1 MSLQKR
7 FKSRYPKA
15 NFADFKTE
23 DFFGKPNI
31 FFHNKAGDEET
42 AVFDDDGKDFRSSI
56 YFSKEMKR
64 QLGLA
69 PGFPLELTHNPN
81 PKLEIPAVPFN
92 SETRESGA
100 LKDAL
105 VQQEIYVTPSD
116 KFKIKFRDI
125 FTDTVITHRS
135 SHESRRWLAGPNFEY
150 FPQQLNFA
158 FFCATTGCGLS
169 RRILFEDKMRDGKN
183 DLTDSELIL
192 PPQVRSFFWFHVYFT
207 VRRILFE
214 LGGVQN
220 SLPLPGDSAFSQTEN
235 KYDIPSF
242 ERICAEFGISPNA
255 DFRFTR
261 GSNHDLGS
269 VFEYFTNSGY
279 IKTPFKYPSKETKFE
294 DEGGRASDGNLVPYI
309 ENTEARNQ
317 YEYFLCPVSHGLTSA
332 GLSRINQ
339 SIESFCYA
347 ILGSQVDARSSIS
360 GSQGS
365 AIETQRQ
372 FLSMV
377 EDAIR
382 NPDISKSVQRFQLAI
397 ESAKVRLD
405 LAISPGLWLLPSK
418 MVVNTES
425 VVGYNNKLKKA
436 TSFMRIGVNSDLNI
450 PVRRSAPKHN
460 FGSGA
465 VKLPHSG
472 VETQETKETRVPKSD
487 SEAGVKLRTK
497 EKQVPKSDSD
507 NKREASE
514 AAGEASDSKAGAKLR
529 THCFNFARDQFEC
542 FDYCRRW
549 VSLVSFQMNLSLLFG
564 AFDLLLSRS
573 DYART
578 NTGWLNFQK
587 IIHPVFIFNESTI
600 PSEGLWPEPSSEL
613 YEFATLRLFAS
624 FVYDFVA
631 IKSPL
636 NLTSLNKFEIPRGR
650 HANR

>member
-7 FKSRYPKA
+7 FKARYPKA

-31 FFHNKAGDEET
+31 FFQEGDEGT
-42 AVFDDDGKDFRSSI
+42 TVFDDGGKDFRSSI

-92 SETRESGA
+92 SET
-100 LKDAL
+100 LNTIKDNL
-105 VQQEIYVTPSD
+105 VQQEIYVTPSE

-150 FPQQLNFA
+150 WPQTLNFA
-158 FFCATTGCGLS
+158 FFCATTGCGVS

-183 DLTDSELIL
+183 DLTDSELKI

-220 SLPLPGDSAFSQTEN
+220 SLALPGDSAFSQTEN

-242 ERICAEFGISPNA
+242 KRICAEFGISPNA

-261 GSNHDLGS
+261 GDNHGLGS
-269 VFEYFTNSGY
+269 VFEYFSYSGY
-279 IKTPFKYPSKETKFE
+279 TKTPFKYPSKETKFE

-347 ILGSQVDARSSIS
+347 ILGSQVDVRSSIS

-382 NPDISKSVQRFQLAI
+382 NPEISKSVQRFQLAI
-397 ESAKVRLD
+397 QSAKVRLD

-436 TSFMRIGVNSDLNI
+436 TKRMRIGVNSDLNI
-450 PVRRSAPKHN
+450 PVRRSTQKHN
-460 FGSGA
+460 LGSRA

-472 VETQETKETRVPKSD
+472 VETRVVKS
-487 SEAGVKLRTK
+487 KTK
-497 EKQVPKSDSD
+497 EKQVPKSNS
-507 NKREASE
+507 
-514 AAGEASDSKAGAKLR
+514 GAGAKHR
-529 THCFNFARDQFEC
+529 TSEKSKTTETRDSETG
-542 FDYCRRW
+542 DSGAGVTKETSETKT
-549 VSLVSFQMNLSLLFG
+549 VSTSHETNLNVLIIVAGGLAWFLF
-564 AFDLLLSRS
+564 R
-573 DYART
+573 
-578 NTGWLNFQK
+578 
-587 IIHPVFIFNESTI
+587 
-600 PSEGLWPEPSSEL
+600 
-613 YEFATLRLFAS
+613 
-624 FVYDFVA
+624 
-631 IKSPL
+631 
-636 NLTSLNKFEIPRGR
+636 
-650 HANR
+650 

>member
-7 FKSRYPKA
+7 FKARYPKA
-15 NFADFKTE
+15 NFADFKTG

-31 FFHNKAGDEET
+31 FFQEGDEGT
-42 AVFDDDGKDFRSSI
+42 TVFDDDGKDFRSSI

-92 SETRESGA
+92 SEADNSET
-100 LKDAL
+100 LNTIKDNL
-105 VQQEIYVTPSD
+105 VQQEIYVTPSE

-150 FPQQLNFA
+150 WPQTLNFA
-158 FFCATTGCGLS
+158 FYCATTGCGVS
-169 RRILFEDKMRDGKN
+169 RRILIEDKMRDGKN
-183 DLTDSELIL
+183 DLTDSELKI

-214 LGGVQN
+214 LGGPQN
-220 SLPLPGDSAFSQTEN
+220 SLPLPGDTAFSQTEN

-261 GSNHDLGS
+261 GDNHGLGS
-269 VFEYFTNSGY
+269 VFEYFSYSGY
-279 IKTPFKYPSKETKFE
+279 TKTPFKYPSKETKFE

-347 ILGSQVDARSSIS
+347 ILGSQVDVRSSIS

-382 NPDISKSVQRFQLAI
+382 NPEISKSVQRFQLAI

-436 TSFMRIGVNSDLNI
+436 TTFMRIGVNSDLNI

-460 FGSGA
+460 LGSRA

-472 VETQETKETRVPKSD
+472 VETQDSD
-487 SEAGVKLRTK
+487 RESGEAAGATAELEKAKLRTK
-497 EKQVPKSDSD
+497 ETQVVKSEKSE
-507 NKREASE
+507 KIEKSE
-514 AAGEASDSKAGAKLR
+514 AKSVSTSHENNLNVLIIVAGALAW
-529 THCFNFARDQFEC
+529 F
-542 FDYCRRW
+542 
-549 VSLVSFQMNLSLLFG
+549 LF
-564 AFDLLLSRS
+564 R
-573 DYART
+573 
-578 NTGWLNFQK
+578 
-587 IIHPVFIFNESTI
+587 
-600 PSEGLWPEPSSEL
+600 
-613 YEFATLRLFAS
+613 
-624 FVYDFVA
+624 
-631 IKSPL
+631 
-636 NLTSLNKFEIPRGR
+636 
-650 HANR
+650 

>member
-7 FKSRYPKA
+7 FKARYPKA

-31 FFHNKAGDEET
+31 FFHNKAGDSKAGYEET

-69 PGFPLELTHNPN
+69 QGFPLELTHNPN

-92 SETRESGA
+92 SET
-100 LKDAL
+100 LNTIKDAL
-105 VQQEIYVTPSD
+105 VQQEIYVTPGE

-150 FPQQLNFA
+150 WPQTLNFA
-158 FFCATTGCGLS
+158 FFAATTGCGVS

-183 DLTDSELIL
+183 DLTDSELKL

-207 VRRILFE
+207 VRQILFE
-214 LGGVQN
+214 LGGPQN
-220 SLPLPGDSAFSQTEN
+220 SLPLPGDIAFSQTEN

-255 DFRFTR
+255 DFRFTK
-261 GSNHDLGS
+261 GDNHGLGS

-279 IKTPFKYPSKETKFE
+279 TKTPFKYPSKETKFE

-347 ILGSQVDARSSIS
+347 ILGSQVDVRSSIA

-365 AIETQRQ
+365 AIEAQRQ

-397 ESAKVRLD
+397 ESAKIRLD

-450 PVRRSAPKHN
+450 PVRRSALKHN
-460 FGSGA
+460 LGSRA

-472 VETQETKETRVPKSD
+472 VERKHIEVGTSENKAKQQAETKETQVVKSEKSETSD
-487 SEAGVKLRTK
+487 SE
-497 EKQVPKSDSD
+497 
-507 NKREASE
+507 
-514 AAGEASDSKAGAKLR
+514 AGAKLR
-529 THCFNFARDQFEC
+529 TKT
-542 FDYCRRW
+542 
-549 VSLVSFQMNLSLLFG
+549 VSTSHENNLNVLIIIAGGLAWFLF
-564 AFDLLLSRS
+564 R
-573 DYART
+573 
-578 NTGWLNFQK
+578 
-587 IIHPVFIFNESTI
+587 
-600 PSEGLWPEPSSEL
+600 
-613 YEFATLRLFAS
+613 
-624 FVYDFVA
+624 
-631 IKSPL
+631 
-636 NLTSLNKFEIPRGR
+636 
-650 HANR
+650 

>member
-7 FKSRYPKA
+7 FKARYPKA
-15 NFADFKTE
+15 NFADFKTG

-31 FFHNKAGDEET
+31 FFQEGDEGT
-42 AVFDDDGKDFRSSI
+42 TVFDDDGKDFRSSI
-56 YFSKEMKR
+56 RFSKEMKR

-69 PGFPLELTHNPN
+69 PGFPLELTYNPN

-100 LKDAL
+100 LKDNL
-105 VQQEIYVTPSD
+105 VQQEIYVTPSE
-116 KFKIKFRDI
+116 KFKINFRDI

-150 FPQQLNFA
+150 WPQTLNFA
-158 FFCATTGCGLS
+158 FFIATTGCGVS

-183 DLTDSELIL
+183 DLTDSELKI

-214 LGGVQN
+214 LGGPQN
-220 SLPLPGDSAFSQTEN
+220 SLPLPGDTAFSQTEN

-242 ERICAEFGISPNA
+242 KRICAEFGISPNA

-261 GSNHDLGS
+261 GDNHGLGS
-269 VFEYFTNSGY
+269 VFEYFSYSGY
-279 IKTPFKYPSKETKFE
+279 TKTPFKYPSKETKFA

-347 ILGSQVDARSSIS
+347 ILGSQVDVRSSIS

-382 NPDISKSVQRFQLAI
+382 NPEISKSVQRFQLAI
-397 ESAKVRLD
+397 QSAKVRLD

-436 TSFMRIGVNSDLNI
+436 TTFMRIGVNSDLNI
-450 PVRRSAPKHN
+450 PVRRSNQKHN
-460 FGSGA
+460 LGSRA

-472 VETQETKETRVPKSD
+472 VETQNSG
-487 SEAGVKLRTK
+487 AGAKLRTK
-497 EKQVPKSDSD
+497 EKQVVKSRTKETQVSKSKTRETRDSETRD
-507 NKREASE
+507 SETGEAASE
-514 AAGEASDSKAGAKLR
+514 TKTVSTSHETNLNVLIIVAGGLAW
-529 THCFNFARDQFEC
+529 F
-542 FDYCRRW
+542 
-549 VSLVSFQMNLSLLFG
+549 LF
-564 AFDLLLSRS
+564 R
-573 DYART
+573 
-578 NTGWLNFQK
+578 
-587 IIHPVFIFNESTI
+587 
-600 PSEGLWPEPSSEL
+600 
-613 YEFATLRLFAS
+613 
-624 FVYDFVA
+624 
-631 IKSPL
+631 
-636 NLTSLNKFEIPRGR
+636 
-650 HANR
+650 

>member
-7 FKSRYPKA
+7 FKARYPKA
-15 NFADFKTE
+15 NFADFKTG

-31 FFHNKAGDEET
+31 FFQEGDEGT
-42 AVFDDDGKDFRSSI
+42 TVFDDDGKDFRSSI

-81 PKLEIPAVPFN
+81 PKLEIPAVPFHD
-92 SETRESGA
+92 ETRESGA
-100 LKDAL
+100 LKDNL
-105 VQQEIYVTPSD
+105 VEQEIYVTPSD

-150 FPQQLNFA
+150 WPQTLNFA
-158 FFCATTGCGLS
+158 FFCATTGCGVS
-169 RRILFEDKMRDGKN
+169 RRILIEDKMRDGKN
-183 DLTDSELIL
+183 DLTDSELKI

-220 SLPLPGDSAFSQTEN
+220 SLPLPGDTASSQTEN

-261 GSNHDLGS
+261 GDNHGLGS
-269 VFEYFTNSGY
+269 VFEYFSYSGY
-279 IKTPFKYPSKETKFE
+279 TKTPFKYPSKETKFA

-309 ENTEARNQ
+309 QNTEARNQ

-347 ILGSQVDARSSIS
+347 ILGSQVDVRSSIS

-397 ESAKVRLD
+397 QSAKVRLD

-436 TSFMRIGVNSDLNI
+436 TTFMRIGVNSDLNI

-460 FGSGA
+460 LGSRA
-465 VKLPHSG
+465 VKIPHSG
-472 VETQETKETRVPKSD
+472 VETQNSV
-487 SEAGVKLRTK
+487 AGATADAEPGKLEKAKLRTK
-497 EKQVPKSDSD
+497 ETQVVKSEKSEKSDSD
-507 NKREASE
+507 RES
-514 AAGEASDSKAGAKLR
+514 GEAVGVKTVSTLHENNLNVLIIVAGALAW
-529 THCFNFARDQFEC
+529 F
-542 FDYCRRW
+542 
-549 VSLVSFQMNLSLLFG
+549 LF
-564 AFDLLLSRS
+564 R
-573 DYART
+573 
-578 NTGWLNFQK
+578 
-587 IIHPVFIFNESTI
+587 
-600 PSEGLWPEPSSEL
+600 
-613 YEFATLRLFAS
+613 
-624 FVYDFVA
+624 
-631 IKSPL
+631 
-636 NLTSLNKFEIPRGR
+636 
-650 HANR
+650 

>member
-7 FKSRYPKA
+7 FKARYPKA

-31 FFHNKAGDEET
+31 FFHNKAGDSDSEAGEAAGDEGT
-42 AVFDDDGKDFRSSI
+42 TVFDDDGKDFRSSI

-92 SETRESGA
+92 SEAVGIGT
-100 LKDAL
+100 LKDNL
-105 VQQEIYVTPSD
+105 VQQEIYVAPSE

-150 FPQQLNFA
+150 WPQTLNFA
-158 FFCATTGCGLS
+158 FFCATTGCGVS

-214 LGGVQN
+214 LGGPQN
-220 SLPLPGDSAFSQTEN
+220 SLPLPGDTAFGQTEN

-261 GSNHDLGS
+261 GDNHGLGS

-279 IKTPFKYPSKETKFE
+279 TKTPFEYPSKETKFE

-309 ENTEARNQ
+309 QNTEARNQ

-347 ILGSQVDARSSIS
+347 ILGSQVDVRSSIS

-436 TSFMRIGVNSDLNI
+436 TTFMRIGINSDLNI

-460 FGSGA
+460 LGSRA

-472 VETQETKETRVPKSD
+472 VETRVVKSN
-487 SEAGVKLRTK
+487 SGAGAKHRTK
-497 EKQVPKSDSD
+497 EKQVVKSD
-507 NKREASE
+507 REFGDRESGDSR
-514 AAGEASDSKAGAKLR
+514 AGVTKETSDSETGAKLR
-529 THCFNFARDQFEC
+529 AKT
-542 FDYCRRW
+542 
-549 VSLVSFQMNLSLLFG
+549 VSTSHETNLNVL
-564 AFDLLLSRS
+564 
-573 DYART
+573 
-578 NTGWLNFQK
+578 
-587 IIHPVFIFNESTI
+587 IIVAGGLAWFIF
-600 PSEGLWPEPSSEL
+600 
-613 YEFATLRLFAS
+613 R
-624 FVYDFVA
+624 
-631 IKSPL
+631 
-636 NLTSLNKFEIPRGR
+636 
-650 HANR
+650 

>member
-7 FKSRYPKA
+7 FKARYPKA
-15 NFADFKTE
+15 NFSDFKTE
-23 DFFGKPNI
+23 DFFGKPNL
-31 FFHNKAGDEET
+31 FFREGDEGT

-81 PKLEIPAVPFN
+81 PKLEIPAVPFHTEA
-92 SETRESGA
+92 SEAGEALHT

-105 VQQEIYVTPSD
+105 VRQEIYVTPSD

-125 FTDTVITHRS
+125 FTDTVICHRS
-135 SHESRRWLAGPNFEY
+135 SAESRRWLDGPNFEY
-150 FPQQLNFA
+150 YPQKLNFA
-158 FFCATTGCGLS
+158 FFCATTGCGVS
-169 RRILFEDKMRDGKN
+169 QRTLFKNKMRDGKN
-183 DLTDSELIL
+183 DFTDSELNL

-220 SLPLPGDSAFSQTEN
+220 SLALPGDSAFSQTEN

-242 ERICAEFGISPNA
+242 KRICAEFGISPNA
-255 DFRFTR
+255 DFRFTK
-261 GSNHDLGS
+261 GDNHGLGS
-269 VFEYFTNSGY
+269 VFEYFTRSGY
-279 IKTPFKYPSKETKFE
+279 IKTPYKYPSKETKFE

-317 YEYFLCPVSHGLTSA
+317 YEYFISPISHGLTSA

-339 SIESFCYA
+339 SIEAFCYS
-347 ILGSQVDARSSIS
+347 ILGAQVNVRSSIT
-360 GSQGS
+360 GSQAS
-365 AIETQRQ
+365 SIEAQRE
-372 FLSMV
+372 FLSLV

-405 LAISPGLWLLPSK
+405 LAISPGTWLLPSK

-436 TSFMRIGVNSDLNI
+436 TRFMKIGVNSDLNI
-450 PVRRSAPKHN
+450 PVRLSVSKHN

-472 VETQETKETRVPKSD
+472 VERKYIEPLPGTSKNNYDETKETWVVESEKSKT
-487 SEAGVKLRTK
+487 S
-497 EKQVPKSDSD
+497 
-507 NKREASE
+507 EASE
-514 AAGEASDSKAGAKLR
+514 TSEAKTVSPSHETHLNVLIIVAGGLAW
-529 THCFNFARDQFEC
+529 F
-542 FDYCRRW
+542 
-549 VSLVSFQMNLSLLFG
+549 LF
-564 AFDLLLSRS
+564 R
-573 DYART
+573 
-578 NTGWLNFQK
+578 
-587 IIHPVFIFNESTI
+587 
-600 PSEGLWPEPSSEL
+600 
-613 YEFATLRLFAS
+613 
-624 FVYDFVA
+624 
-631 IKSPL
+631 
-636 NLTSLNKFEIPRGR
+636 
-650 HANR
+650 

>member
-7 FKSRYPKA
+7 FKARYPKA
-15 NFADFKTE
+15 NFADFKTG

-31 FFHNKAGDEET
+31 FFQEGDEGT
-42 AVFDDDGKDFRSSI
+42 TVFDDDGKDFRSSI

-69 PGFPLELTHNPN
+69 PGFPLELTYNPN

-92 SETRESGA
+92 SEALNT
-100 LKDAL
+100 LKDNL
-105 VQQEIYVTPSD
+105 VEQEIYVTPSD

-135 SHESRRWLAGPNFEY
+135 SHESRRWLAGPNFENW
-150 FPQQLNFA
+150 PQTLNFA
-158 FFCATTGCGLS
+158 FFCATTGCGVS

-220 SLPLPGDSAFSQTEN
+220 SLPLPGDTAFNQTEN

-261 GSNHDLGS
+261 GDNHGLGS

-279 IKTPFKYPSKETKFE
+279 TKTPFKYPSKETKFD

-347 ILGSQVDARSSIS
+347 ILGSQVDVRSSIA
-360 GSQGS
+360 GFQGS

-377 EDAIR
+377 EDAIQ

-450 PVRRSAPKHN
+450 PVRRSTQKHN
-460 FGSGA
+460 FGRGA

-472 VETQETKETRVPKSD
+472 VERKHIEVGTSENKAKQQAETKETQVVKSEKSET
-487 SEAGVKLRTK
+487 SEAGVTAELEKAKLRTK
-497 EKQVPKSDSD
+497 TVSTSHENNLNVLIII
-507 NKREASE
+507 
-514 AAGEASDSKAGAKLR
+514 AGGLAW
-529 THCFNFARDQFEC
+529 F
-542 FDYCRRW
+542 
-549 VSLVSFQMNLSLLFG
+549 LF
-564 AFDLLLSRS
+564 R
-573 DYART
+573 
-578 NTGWLNFQK
+578 
-587 IIHPVFIFNESTI
+587 
-600 PSEGLWPEPSSEL
+600 
-613 YEFATLRLFAS
+613 
-624 FVYDFVA
+624 
-631 IKSPL
+631 
-636 NLTSLNKFEIPRGR
+636 
-650 HANR
+650 

>member
-7 FKSRYPKA
+7 FKARYPKA
-15 NFADFKTE
+15 IFADFKTG

-31 FFHNKAGDEET
+31 FFQEGDEGT
-42 AVFDDDGKDFRSSI
+42 TVFDDDGKDFRSSI

-92 SETRESGA
+92 SETRETGA
-100 LKDAL
+100 ALHTIKDNL

-150 FPQQLNFA
+150 WPQTLNFA
-158 FFCATTGCGLS
+158 FFVATTGCGVS

-183 DLTDSELIL
+183 DLTDSELKI
-192 PPQVRSFFWFHVYFT
+192 PPQVRIFFWFHVYFT

-214 LGGVQN
+214 LGGPQN
-220 SLPLPGDSAFSQTEN
+220 SLPLPGDTAFSQTEN

-242 ERICAEFGISPNA
+242 ERICAEFGISQNA

-261 GSNHDLGS
+261 GDNHGLGS
-269 VFEYFTNSGY
+269 VFEYFSYSGY
-279 IKTPFKYPSKETKFE
+279 TKTPFKYPSKETKFE

-347 ILGSQVDARSSIS
+347 ILGSQVDVRSSIS

-382 NPDISKSVQRFQLAI
+382 NPEISKSVQRFQLAI

-436 TSFMRIGVNSDLNI
+436 TKRMRIGVNSDLNI
-450 PVRRSAPKHN
+450 PVRRSTQKHN
-460 FGSGA
+460 LGSRA

-472 VETQETKETRVPKSD
+472 VETRD
-487 SEAGVKLRTK
+487 SEAGATAELEKPKHRTK
-497 EKQVPKSDSD
+497 ETQVVKSEKSE
-507 NKREASE
+507 KSE
-514 AAGEASDSKAGAKLR
+514 ATADAEPGKLEKAKAVSTSHENNLNVLIIVAGALAW
-529 THCFNFARDQFEC
+529 F
-542 FDYCRRW
+542 
-549 VSLVSFQMNLSLLFG
+549 LF
-564 AFDLLLSRS
+564 R
-573 DYART
+573 
-578 NTGWLNFQK
+578 
-587 IIHPVFIFNESTI
+587 
-600 PSEGLWPEPSSEL
+600 
-613 YEFATLRLFAS
+613 
-624 FVYDFVA
+624 
-631 IKSPL
+631 
-636 NLTSLNKFEIPRGR
+636 
-650 HANR
+650 

>member
-7 FKSRYPKA
+7 FKARYPKA

-31 FFHNKAGDEET
+31 FFREGDDSEAGYEET

-92 SETRESGA
+92 SEIREA
-100 LKDAL
+100 YTLKDAL
-105 VQQEIYVTPSD
+105 VQQEIYVTPSE

-125 FTDTVITHRS
+125 FSDTVITHRS
-135 SHESRRWLAGPNFEY
+135 SLESRRWLAGPNFEY

-158 FFCATTGCGLS
+158 FFCATTGCGVS

-207 VRRILFE
+207 VRRIPFE

-220 SLPLPGDSAFSQTEN
+220 SLPLPGDTAFSQKEN

-255 DFRFTR
+255 DFRFTK
-261 GSNHDLGS
+261 GDNHGLGS

-279 IKTPFKYPSKETKFE
+279 TKTPFKYPSKETKFE

-309 ENTEARNQ
+309 QNTEARNQ

-347 ILGSQVDARSSIS
+347 ILGSQVDVRSSIS

-436 TSFMRIGVNSDLNI
+436 TSRMRIGVNSDLNI
-450 PVRRSAPKHN
+450 PVRRSTQKHN
-460 FGSGA
+460 FGRGA
-465 VKLPHSG
+465 VKLPHSS
-472 VETQETKETRVPKSD
+472 VERKHIEVGTSENKAKQAETKETQVVKSEKSEK
-487 SEAGVKLRTK
+487 SEAKTVSTSHENNLN
-497 EKQVPKSDSD
+497 VLIII
-507 NKREASE
+507 
-514 AAGEASDSKAGAKLR
+514 AGGLAW
-529 THCFNFARDQFEC
+529 F
-542 FDYCRRW
+542 
-549 VSLVSFQMNLSLLFG
+549 LF
-564 AFDLLLSRS
+564 R
-573 DYART
+573 
-578 NTGWLNFQK
+578 
-587 IIHPVFIFNESTI
+587 
-600 PSEGLWPEPSSEL
+600 
-613 YEFATLRLFAS
+613 
-624 FVYDFVA
+624 
-631 IKSPL
+631 
-636 NLTSLNKFEIPRGR
+636 
-650 HANR
+650 

>member
-7 FKSRYPKA
+7 FKARYPKA
-15 NFADFKTE
+15 NFADFKTG

-31 FFHNKAGDEET
+31 FFHSEAGEGT
-42 AVFDDDGKDFRSSI
+42 TVFDDDGKDFRSSI

-92 SETRESGA
+92 SEALNT

-158 FFCATTGCGLS
+158 FFCATTGCGVS

-220 SLPLPGDSAFSQTEN
+220 SLPLPGDTAFNQTEN

-242 ERICAEFGISPNA
+242 ERICAEFGISPNS
-255 DFRFTR
+255 DFRFTK
-261 GSNHDLGS
+261 GDNHGLGS

-279 IKTPFKYPSKETKFE
+279 TKTPFKYPSKETKFE

-347 ILGSQVDARSSIS
+347 ILGSQVDVRSSIS

-372 FLSMV
+372 FLSVV

-382 NPDISKSVQRFQLAI
+382 NPDISKSVQRFQLAT

-418 MVVNTES
+418 MIVNTES

-436 TSFMRIGVNSDLNI
+436 TIFMKIGINSDLNI
-450 PVRRSAPKHN
+450 PVRRSTQKHN
-460 FGSGA
+460 FGRGA

-472 VETQETKETRVPKSD
+472 VERKHIEVGTSENKATENPATAELEKAKQQAETKET
-487 SEAGVKLRTK
+487 
-497 EKQVPKSDSD
+497 QVV
-507 NKREASE
+507 KREKSE
-514 AAGEASDSKAGAKLR
+514 TSETKTVSTSHENNLNVLIIIAGGLAW
-529 THCFNFARDQFEC
+529 F
-542 FDYCRRW
+542 
-549 VSLVSFQMNLSLLFG
+549 LF
-564 AFDLLLSRS
+564 R
-573 DYART
+573 
-578 NTGWLNFQK
+578 
-587 IIHPVFIFNESTI
+587 
-600 PSEGLWPEPSSEL
+600 
-613 YEFATLRLFAS
+613 
-624 FVYDFVA
+624 
-631 IKSPL
+631 
-636 NLTSLNKFEIPRGR
+636 
-650 HANR
+650 

>member
-7 FKSRYPKA
+7 FKARYPKA
-15 NFADFKTE
+15 NFADFKTG

-31 FFHNKAGDEET
+31 FFHSEAGEGT
-42 AVFDDDGKDFRSSI
+42 TVFDDDGKDFRSSI

-81 PKLEIPAVPFN
+81 PKLEIPAVPFH
-92 SETRESGA
+92 SETRET
-100 LKDAL
+100 LNTIKDNL
-105 VQQEIYVTPSD
+105 VQQEIYVTPSE
-116 KFKIKFRDI
+116 KFKINFRDI

-150 FPQQLNFA
+150 WPQTLNFA
-158 FFCATTGCGLS
+158 FFVATTGCGVS

-183 DLTDSELIL
+183 DLTDSELKL

-214 LGGVQN
+214 LGGPQN
-220 SLPLPGDSAFSQTEN
+220 SLPLPGDTAFSQTEN

-261 GSNHDLGS
+261 GDNHGLGS
-269 VFEYFTNSGY
+269 VFEYFSYSGY
-279 IKTPFKYPSKETKFE
+279 TKTPFKYPSKETKFE
-294 DEGGRASDGNLVPYI
+294 DEGGRASDGNLVPYT

-347 ILGSQVDARSSIS
+347 ILGSQVDVRSSIS

-397 ESAKVRLD
+397 QSAKVRLD

-450 PVRRSAPKHN
+450 PVRHSAPNHN
-460 FGSGA
+460 LGSRA

-472 VETQETKETRVPKSD
+472 VETRVVKS
-487 SEAGVKLRTK
+487 RTK
-497 EKQVPKSDSD
+497 EKQVPKSKTSEKSKTTETRDSETGD
-507 NKREASE
+507 SGAGVTKETREASE
-514 AAGEASDSKAGAKLR
+514 TKTVSTSHENNLNVLIIVAGGLAW
-529 THCFNFARDQFEC
+529 F
-542 FDYCRRW
+542 
-549 VSLVSFQMNLSLLFG
+549 LF
-564 AFDLLLSRS
+564 R
-573 DYART
+573 
-578 NTGWLNFQK
+578 
-587 IIHPVFIFNESTI
+587 
-600 PSEGLWPEPSSEL
+600 
-613 YEFATLRLFAS
+613 
-624 FVYDFVA
+624 
-631 IKSPL
+631 
-636 NLTSLNKFEIPRGR
+636 
-650 HANR
+650 

>member
-7 FKSRYPKA
+7 FKARYPKA
-15 NFADFKTE
+15 NFADFKTG

-31 FFHNKAGDEET
+31 FFQEGDEGT
-42 AVFDDDGKDFRSSI
+42 TVFDDDGKDFRSSI
-56 YFSKEMKR
+56 RFSKEMKR

-92 SETRESGA
+92 SEAATGA
-100 LKDAL
+100 LKDNL
-105 VQQEIYVTPSD
+105 VEQEIYVTPSE

-150 FPQQLNFA
+150 WSQTLNFA
-158 FFCATTGCGLS
+158 FFCATTGCGVS

-183 DLTDSELIL
+183 DLTDSELKI

-214 LGGVQN
+214 LGGPQN
-220 SLPLPGDSAFSQTEN
+220 SLPLPGDTAFSQTEN

-261 GSNHDLGS
+261 GDNHGLGS
-269 VFEYFTNSGY
+269 VFEYFSYSGY
-279 IKTPFKYPSKETKFE
+279 TKTPFKYPSKETKFA

-347 ILGSQVDARSSIS
+347 ILGSQVDVRSSIS

-397 ESAKVRLD
+397 QSAKVRLD

-436 TSFMRIGVNSDLNI
+436 TTFMRIGVNSDLNI
-450 PVRRSAPKHN
+450 PVRRSAQKHN
-460 FGSGA
+460 LGSRA

-472 VETQETKETRVPKSD
+472 VETRNSGAGATAELEKAKHRTKETQVVKS
-487 SEAGVKLRTK
+487 RTK
-497 EKQVPKSDSD
+497 EKQVSKSNS
-507 NKREASE
+507 
-514 AAGEASDSKAGAKLR
+514 GAGAKHR
-529 THCFNFARDQFEC
+529 TRETRDSETR
-542 FDYCRRW
+542 DSETGEAASETKT
-549 VSLVSFQMNLSLLFG
+549 VSTSHETNLNVLIIVAGGLAWFLF
-564 AFDLLLSRS
+564 R
-573 DYART
+573 
-578 NTGWLNFQK
+578 
-587 IIHPVFIFNESTI
+587 
-600 PSEGLWPEPSSEL
+600 
-613 YEFATLRLFAS
+613 
-624 FVYDFVA
+624 
-631 IKSPL
+631 
-636 NLTSLNKFEIPRGR
+636 
-650 HANR
+650 

>member
-7 FKSRYPKA
+7 FKARYPKA
-15 NFADFKTE
+15 NFADFKTG

-31 FFHNKAGDEET
+31 FFQEGDEGT
-42 AVFDDDGKDFRSSI
+42 TVFDDDGKDFRSSI

-64 QLGLA
+64 QRGLA

-92 SETRESGA
+92 SEIREA
-100 LKDAL
+100 YTLKDAL
-105 VQQEIYVTPSD
+105 VQQEIYVTPSE

-150 FPQQLNFA
+150 FPQQLIFA
-158 FFCATTGCGLS
+158 FFCATTGCGVS

-183 DLTDSELIL
+183 DLTDSELNL

-220 SLPLPGDSAFSQTEN
+220 SLPLPGDTAFNQTEN

-242 ERICAEFGISPNA
+242 ERICAEVGISPNA

-261 GSNHDLGS
+261 GDNHGLGS

-279 IKTPFKYPSKETKFE
+279 TKTPFKYPSKETKFE

-347 ILGSQVDARSSIS
+347 ILGSQVDVRSSIS

-397 ESAKVRLD
+397 ESAKVRLH

-436 TSFMRIGVNSDLNI
+436 TFFMKIGVNSDLNI
-450 PVRRSAPKHN
+450 PVRRSTQKHN
-460 FGSGA
+460 FGRGA

-472 VETQETKETRVPKSD
+472 VETQNNNQENKAKQATATATENPATAELEKAKQQAETKETQVVKSEKSEK
-487 SEAGVKLRTK
+487 SEAKTVSTSHENNLN
-497 EKQVPKSDSD
+497 VLIII
-507 NKREASE
+507 
-514 AAGEASDSKAGAKLR
+514 AGGLAW
-529 THCFNFARDQFEC
+529 F
-542 FDYCRRW
+542 
-549 VSLVSFQMNLSLLFG
+549 LF
-564 AFDLLLSRS
+564 R
-573 DYART
+573 
-578 NTGWLNFQK
+578 
-587 IIHPVFIFNESTI
+587 
-600 PSEGLWPEPSSEL
+600 
-613 YEFATLRLFAS
+613 
-624 FVYDFVA
+624 
-631 IKSPL
+631 
-636 NLTSLNKFEIPRGR
+636 
-650 HANR
+650 

>member
-7 FKSRYPKA
+7 FKARYPKA

-31 FFHNKAGDEET
+31 FFHNKAGEGT
-42 AVFDDDGKDFRSSI
+42 TVFDDDGKDFRSSI

-69 PGFPLELTHNPN
+69 PGFPLELIHNPN

-92 SETRESGA
+92 SEALNT

-105 VQQEIYVTPSD
+105 VQQEIYVTPSE

-150 FPQQLNFA
+150 WPQTLNFA
-158 FFCATTGCGLS
+158 FFAATTGCGVS
-169 RRILFEDKMRDGKN
+169 RRILFEDKMLDGKN
-183 DLTDSELIL
+183 DLTDSELKL

-220 SLPLPGDSAFSQTEN
+220 SLPLPGDTAFSQTEN

-261 GSNHDLGS
+261 GDNHGLGS

-279 IKTPFKYPSKETKFE
+279 TKTPFKYPSKETKFE

-347 ILGSQVDARSSIS
+347 ILGSQVDVRSSIA

-436 TSFMRIGVNSDLNI
+436 TTFMRIGVNSDLNI
-450 PVRRSAPKHN
+450 PVRRSALKHDL
-460 FGSGA
+460 GSRA

-472 VETQETKETRVPKSD
+472 VETQNNNQENKAKQATATATATENPATAEL
-487 SEAGVKLRTK
+487 EAKPERSPEKAKLRTK
-497 EKQVPKSDSD
+497 TVSTSHENNLNVLIII
-507 NKREASE
+507 
-514 AAGEASDSKAGAKLR
+514 AGGLAW
-529 THCFNFARDQFEC
+529 F
-542 FDYCRRW
+542 
-549 VSLVSFQMNLSLLFG
+549 LF
-564 AFDLLLSRS
+564 R
-573 DYART
+573 
-578 NTGWLNFQK
+578 
-587 IIHPVFIFNESTI
+587 
-600 PSEGLWPEPSSEL
+600 
-613 YEFATLRLFAS
+613 
-624 FVYDFVA
+624 
-631 IKSPL
+631 
-636 NLTSLNKFEIPRGR
+636 
-650 HANR
+650 

>member
-15 NFADFKTE
+15 NSADFKTE

-31 FFHNKAGDEET
+31 FFREGDEET
-42 AVFDDDGKDFRSSI
+42 AVFDDNGKDFRSSI

-92 SETRESGA
+92 SEAGDSGA
-100 LKDAL
+100 GESQASEALNTLKDNL
-105 VQQEIYVTPSD
+105 VQQEIYVTPSE

-125 FTDTVITHRS
+125 FTDTVITHRI

-150 FPQQLNFA
+150 WPQTLNFA
-158 FFCATTGCGLS
+158 FFVATTGCGVS

-183 DLTDSELIL
+183 DLTDSELKL

-207 VRRILFE
+207 VRRVLFE

-220 SLPLPGDSAFSQTEN
+220 SLPLPGDTAFSQTEN

-261 GSNHDLGS
+261 GDNHGLGS

-279 IKTPFKYPSKETKFE
+279 TKTPFKYPSKETKFE

-347 ILGSQVDARSSIS
+347 ILGSQVDVRSSIS

-450 PVRRSAPKHN
+450 PVRRSALKHN
-460 FGSGA
+460 LGSRA

-472 VETQETKETRVPKSD
+472 VEAQNNNQENKAKQATENLATADAEPGKL
-487 SEAGVKLRTK
+487 EAKPRTK
-497 EKQVPKSDSD
+497 TVSTSHENNLNVLIII
-507 NKREASE
+507 
-514 AAGEASDSKAGAKLR
+514 AGGLAW
-529 THCFNFARDQFEC
+529 F
-542 FDYCRRW
+542 
-549 VSLVSFQMNLSLLFG
+549 LF
-564 AFDLLLSRS
+564 R
-573 DYART
+573 
-578 NTGWLNFQK
+578 
-587 IIHPVFIFNESTI
+587 
-600 PSEGLWPEPSSEL
+600 
-613 YEFATLRLFAS
+613 
-624 FVYDFVA
+624 
-631 IKSPL
+631 
-636 NLTSLNKFEIPRGR
+636 
-650 HANR
+650 

>member
-7 FKSRYPKA
+7 FKARYPKA

-31 FFHNKAGDEET
+31 FFHNKAGDGT
-42 AVFDDDGKDFRSSI
+42 AVFDDDGKDFRPSI
-56 YFSKEMKR
+56 RFSKEMKR

-92 SETRESGA
+92 TETLNT
-100 LKDAL
+100 LKDNL
-105 VQQEIYVTPSD
+105 VQQEIYVTPSE
-116 KFKIKFRDI
+116 KFKINFRDI

-135 SHESRRWLAGPNFEY
+135 SHESRHWLAGPNFEY
-150 FPQQLNFA
+150 WPQTLNFA
-158 FFCATTGCGLS
+158 FFIATTGCGVS

-183 DLTDSELIL
+183 DLTDSELKI

-214 LGGVQN
+214 LGGPQN
-220 SLPLPGDSAFSQTEN
+220 SLPLPGDTAFSQTEN

-261 GSNHDLGS
+261 GDNHGLGS
-269 VFEYFTNSGY
+269 VFEYFSYSGY
-279 IKTPFKYPSKETKFE
+279 TKTPYEYPSKETKFE

-347 ILGSQVDARSSIS
+347 ILGSQVDVRSSIS

-397 ESAKVRLD
+397 QSAKVRLD

-436 TSFMRIGVNSDLNI
+436 TTFMRIGVNSDLNI
-450 PVRRSAPKHN
+450 PVRRSNQKHN
-460 FGSGA
+460 LGSRA

-472 VETQETKETRVPKSD
+472 VETRNSGAGATAELEKAKRRTKETQVVKSEK
-487 SEAGVKLRTK
+487 SE
-497 EKQVPKSDSD
+497 
-507 NKREASE
+507 KREKSE
-514 AAGEASDSKAGAKLR
+514 VTAELEKAKAFSTSHENNLNVLIIVAGALAW
-529 THCFNFARDQFEC
+529 F
-542 FDYCRRW
+542 
-549 VSLVSFQMNLSLLFG
+549 LF
-564 AFDLLLSRS
+564 R
-573 DYART
+573 
-578 NTGWLNFQK
+578 
-587 IIHPVFIFNESTI
+587 
-600 PSEGLWPEPSSEL
+600 
-613 YEFATLRLFAS
+613 
-624 FVYDFVA
+624 
-631 IKSPL
+631 
-636 NLTSLNKFEIPRGR
+636 
-650 HANR
+650 

>member
-31 FFHNKAGDEET
+31 FFREGDEET

-92 SETRESGA
+92 SEADNTET
-100 LKDAL
+100 LNTIKDAL
-105 VQQEIYVTPSD
+105 VQQEIYVTPSE

-150 FPQQLNFA
+150 WPQTLNFA
-158 FFCATTGCGLS
+158 FFVATTGCGVS

-214 LGGVQN
+214 LGGPQN
-220 SLPLPGDSAFSQTEN
+220 SLPLPGDTAFSQTEN

-261 GSNHDLGS
+261 GDNHGLGS

-279 IKTPFKYPSKETKFE
+279 TKTPFKYPSKETKFE

-347 ILGSQVDARSSIS
+347 ILGSQVDVRSSIS

-382 NPDISKSVQRFQLAI
+382 NPYISKSVQRFQLAI

-436 TSFMRIGVNSDLNI
+436 TSLMRIGVNSDLNI
-450 PVRRSAPKHN
+450 PVRRSALKHN
-460 FGSGA
+460 LGSRA

-472 VETQETKETRVPKSD
+472 VETWVVKSN
-487 SEAGVKLRTK
+487 SGAGANHRTK
-497 EKQVPKSDSD
+497 EKQVAKSKTSDRDAVGLSPEFGDTESGDSGAGLT
-507 NKREASE
+507 KETSEASE
-514 AAGEASDSKAGAKLR
+514 AKTVSTSHENNLNVLIIVAGGLAW
-529 THCFNFARDQFEC
+529 F
-542 FDYCRRW
+542 
-549 VSLVSFQMNLSLLFG
+549 LF
-564 AFDLLLSRS
+564 R
-573 DYART
+573 
-578 NTGWLNFQK
+578 
-587 IIHPVFIFNESTI
+587 
-600 PSEGLWPEPSSEL
+600 
-613 YEFATLRLFAS
+613 
-624 FVYDFVA
+624 
-631 IKSPL
+631 
-636 NLTSLNKFEIPRGR
+636 
-650 HANR
+650 

>member
-7 FKSRYPKA
+7 FKARYPKA
-15 NFADFKTE
+15 NFADFKTG

-31 FFHNKAGDEET
+31 FFQEGDEGT
-42 AVFDDDGKDFRSSI
+42 TVFDDDGKDFRSSI

-92 SETRESGA
+92 SEAATGA
-100 LKDAL
+100 LKEAL

-125 FTDTVITHRS
+125 FSDTVITHRS

-158 FFCATTGCGLS
+158 FFCATTGCGVS

-183 DLTDSELIL
+183 DLTDSELKL

-220 SLPLPGDSAFSQTEN
+220 SLPLPGDTAFNQTEN

-255 DFRFTR
+255 DFRFTK
-261 GSNHDLGS
+261 GDNHGLGS
-269 VFEYFTNSGY
+269 VFEHFTNSGY
-279 IKTPFKYPSKETKFE
+279 TKTPFKYPSKETKFE

-317 YEYFLCPVSHGLTSA
+317 YEYFLGPVSHGLTSA

-347 ILGSQVDARSSIS
+347 ILGSQVDVRSSIS

-372 FLSMV
+372 FLSIV

-436 TSFMRIGVNSDLNI
+436 TIFMKIGINSDLNI
-450 PVRRSAPKHN
+450 PVRRSTQKHN
-460 FGSGA
+460 FGRGA

-472 VETQETKETRVPKSD
+472 VETQNNNQENKAKQATATENPATAELEKAKQQAETKETQVVKSEKSEK
-487 SEAGVKLRTK
+487 SEAKTVSTSHENNLD
-497 EKQVPKSDSD
+497 VLIII
-507 NKREASE
+507 
-514 AAGEASDSKAGAKLR
+514 AGGLAW
-529 THCFNFARDQFEC
+529 F
-542 FDYCRRW
+542 
-549 VSLVSFQMNLSLLFG
+549 LF
-564 AFDLLLSRS
+564 R
-573 DYART
+573 
-578 NTGWLNFQK
+578 
-587 IIHPVFIFNESTI
+587 
-600 PSEGLWPEPSSEL
+600 
-613 YEFATLRLFAS
+613 
-624 FVYDFVA
+624 
-631 IKSPL
+631 
-636 NLTSLNKFEIPRGR
+636 
-650 HANR
+650 

>member
-7 FKSRYPKA
+7 FKARYPKA
-15 NFADFKTE
+15 NFADFKTG

-31 FFHNKAGDEET
+31 FFQEGDEGT
-42 AVFDDDGKDFRSSI
+42 TVFDDDGKDFRSSI
-56 YFSKEMKR
+56 RFSKEMKR

-69 PGFPLELTHNPN
+69 PGFPLELTYNPN

-100 LKDAL
+100 LKDNL
-105 VQQEIYVTPSD
+105 VQQEIYVTPSE

-150 FPQQLNFA
+150 WPQTLNFA
-158 FFCATTGCGLS
+158 FFIATTGCGVS

-183 DLTDSELIL
+183 DLTDSELKI

-220 SLPLPGDSAFSQTEN
+220 SLPLPGDTAFSQTEN

-242 ERICAEFGISPNA
+242 KRICAEFGISPNA

-261 GSNHDLGS
+261 GDNHGLGS
-269 VFEYFTNSGY
+269 VFEYFSYSGY
-279 IKTPFKYPSKETKFE
+279 TKTPFKYPSKETKFA

-347 ILGSQVDARSSIS
+347 ILGSQVDVRSSIS

-382 NPDISKSVQRFQLAI
+382 NPEISKSVQRFQLAI
-397 ESAKVRLD
+397 QSAKVRLD

-436 TSFMRIGVNSDLNI
+436 TTFMRIGVNSDLNI
-450 PVRRSAPKHN
+450 PVRRSNQKHN
-460 FGSGA
+460 LGSRA

-472 VETQETKETRVPKSD
+472 VETQD
-487 SEAGVKLRTK
+487 SGAGAKLRTK
-497 EKQVPKSDSD
+497 EKQVVKSRT
-507 NKREASE
+507 KETQV
-514 AAGEASDSKAGAKLR
+514 SKSNSGAGAKHR
-529 THCFNFARDQFEC
+529 TRETRDSETGEAASETKT
-542 FDYCRRW
+542 
-549 VSLVSFQMNLSLLFG
+549 VSTSHENNLNVLIIVAGGLAWFLF
-564 AFDLLLSRS
+564 R
-573 DYART
+573 
-578 NTGWLNFQK
+578 
-587 IIHPVFIFNESTI
+587 
-600 PSEGLWPEPSSEL
+600 
-613 YEFATLRLFAS
+613 
-624 FVYDFVA
+624 
-631 IKSPL
+631 
-636 NLTSLNKFEIPRGR
+636 
-650 HANR
+650 

>member
-7 FKSRYPKA
+7 FKARYPKA
-15 NFADFKTE
+15 NFADFKTG

-31 FFHNKAGDEET
+31 FFQEGDEGT
-42 AVFDDDGKDFRSSI
+42 TVFDEDGKDFRSSI

-92 SETRESGA
+92 SEADNSET
-100 LKDAL
+100 LNTIKDAL

-150 FPQQLNFA
+150 WPQTLNFA
-158 FFCATTGCGLS
+158 FFIATTGCGVS

-183 DLTDSELIL
+183 DLTDSELKI

-220 SLPLPGDSAFSQTEN
+220 SLPLPGDTAFSQTEN

-261 GSNHDLGS
+261 GDNHGLGS
-269 VFEYFTNSGY
+269 VFEYFSYSGY
-279 IKTPFKYPSKETKFE
+279 TKTAFKYPSKETKFA

-347 ILGSQVDARSSIS
+347 ILGSQVDVRSSIS

-397 ESAKVRLD
+397 QSAKVRLD

-436 TSFMRIGVNSDLNI
+436 TTFMRIGVNSDLNI
-450 PVRRSAPKHN
+450 PVRRSTQKHN
-460 FGSGA
+460 LGSRA

-472 VETQETKETRVPKSD
+472 VETQD
-487 SEAGVKLRTK
+487 SGAGATAELEKAKHITK
-497 EKQVPKSDSD
+497 EKQVVKSRTKETQVSKSKTRETRDSET
-507 NKREASE
+507 KE
-514 AAGEASDSKAGAKLR
+514 
-529 THCFNFARDQFEC
+529 
-542 FDYCRRW
+542 
-549 VSLVSFQMNLSLLFG
+549 
-564 AFDLLLSRS
+564 
-573 DYART
+573 
-578 NTGWLNFQK
+578 
-587 IIHPVFIFNESTI
+587 
-600 PSEGLWPEPSSEL
+600 SSETKTVSTSHETNL
-613 YEFATLRLFAS
+613 NVLIIVASGLAWFLF
-624 FVYDFVA
+624 
-631 IKSPL
+631 
-636 NLTSLNKFEIPRGR
+636 R
-650 HANR
+650 

>member
-15 NFADFKTE
+15 NFADFKTK
-23 DFFGKPNI
+23 DFFGKTNI
-31 FFHNKAGDEET
+31 FFRSEAGDEET

-81 PKLEIPAVPFN
+81 PKLEILAVPFN
-92 SETRESGA
+92 SETRETGA

-125 FTDTVITHRS
+125 FSDTVITHRS

-150 FPQQLNFA
+150 YPQQLNFA
-158 FFCATTGCGLS
+158 FYCATTGCGVS

-192 PPQVRSFFWFHVYFT
+192 PPQVSFFWFHVYFT

-220 SLPLPGDSAFSQTEN
+220 SLALPGDSAFNQTEN

-261 GSNHDLGS
+261 GDNHGLGS
-269 VFEYFTNSGY
+269 VFKYFTYSGY
-279 IKTPFKYPSKETKFE
+279 FKTPSKYPDKTAKFE

-317 YEYFLCPVSHGLTSA
+317 YEYFNCPISHGLTSA

-347 ILGSQVDARSSIS
+347 ILGSQVNVRSSIA

-365 AIETQRQ
+365 SIETQRE
-372 FLSMV
+372 FLSVV

-382 NPDISKSVQRFQLAI
+382 NPDLGKSVQRFQLAI

-405 LAISPGLWLLPSK
+405 LAISPGTWLLPSK

-436 TSFMRIGVNSDLNI
+436 TSFMKIGVNSDLNI
-450 PVRRSAPKHN
+450 PVRRSTPKHN
-460 FGSGA
+460 FGTGA

-472 VETQETKETRVPKSD
+472 VETQNNYQENKAKTKETRVVKSEKSET
-487 SEAGVKLRTK
+487 SEAKTV
-497 EKQVPKSDSD
+497 
-507 NKREASE
+507 
-514 AAGEASDSKAGAKLR
+514 
-529 THCFNFARDQFEC
+529 
-542 FDYCRRW
+542 
-549 VSLVSFQMNLSLLFG
+549 
-564 AFDLLLSRS
+564 
-573 DYART
+573 
-578 NTGWLNFQK
+578 
-587 IIHPVFIFNESTI
+587 
-600 PSEGLWPEPSSEL
+600 
-613 YEFATLRLFAS
+613 
-624 FVYDFVA
+624 
-631 IKSPL
+631 
-636 NLTSLNKFEIPRGR
+636 LTSHENNLNVLIIVAGGLAWFLFR
-650 HANR
+650 

>member
-7 FKSRYPKA
+7 FKARYPKA
-15 NFADFKTE
+15 NFADFKTG

-31 FFHNKAGDEET
+31 FFHSEAGDEGT
-42 AVFDDDGKDFRSSI
+42 TVFDDDGKDFRSSI

-81 PKLEIPAVPFN
+81 PKLEIPAVPFH
-92 SETRESGA
+92 SET
-100 LKDAL
+100 LNTIKDNL
-105 VQQEIYVTPSD
+105 VQQEIYVTPSE

-150 FPQQLNFA
+150 WPQTLNFA
-158 FFCATTGCGLS
+158 FFIATTGCGVS

-183 DLTDSELIL
+183 DLTDSELKI

-214 LGGVQN
+214 LGGPQN
-220 SLPLPGDSAFSQTEN
+220 SLPLPRDTAFSQTEN

-261 GSNHDLGS
+261 GDNHGLGS
-269 VFEYFTNSGY
+269 VFEYFSYSGY
-279 IKTPFKYPSKETKFE
+279 TKTPFKYPSKETKFE

-347 ILGSQVDARSSIS
+347 ILGSQVDVRSSIS

-397 ESAKVRLD
+397 ESSKVRLD

-450 PVRRSAPKHN
+450 PVRRSALKHN
-460 FGSGA
+460 LGSRA

-472 VETQETKETRVPKSD
+472 VETQETKEKQVAKSN
-487 SEAGVKLRTK
+487 SGAGAKHRTK
-497 EKQVPKSDSD
+497 ETQVPKSKTSETRDS
-507 NKREASE
+507 ETGEAASE
-514 AAGEASDSKAGAKLR
+514 TRDSETGEAASETKTVSTSHETNLNVLIIVAGGLAW
-529 THCFNFARDQFEC
+529 F
-542 FDYCRRW
+542 
-549 VSLVSFQMNLSLLFG
+549 LF
-564 AFDLLLSRS
+564 R
-573 DYART
+573 
-578 NTGWLNFQK
+578 
-587 IIHPVFIFNESTI
+587 
-600 PSEGLWPEPSSEL
+600 
-613 YEFATLRLFAS
+613 
-624 FVYDFVA
+624 
-631 IKSPL
+631 
-636 NLTSLNKFEIPRGR
+636 
-650 HANR
+650 

>member
-7 FKSRYPKA
+7 FKARYPKA
-15 NFADFKTE
+15 NFADFKTG

-31 FFHNKAGDEET
+31 FFHSEAGDGT

-56 YFSKEMKR
+56 SFSKEMKR

-81 PKLEIPAVPFN
+81 PKLEIPAVPFHG
-92 SETRESGA
+92 EIRDRESGA
-100 LKDAL
+100 LKDNL

-150 FPQQLNFA
+150 WTQTLNFA
-158 FFCATTGCGLS
+158 FYCATTGCGVS

-183 DLTDSELIL
+183 DLTDSELKI

-214 LGGVQN
+214 LGGPQN
-220 SLPLPGDSAFSQTEN
+220 SLPLPGDTAFSQTEN

-255 DFRFTR
+255 DFRFKR
-261 GSNHDLGS
+261 GDNHGLGS
-269 VFEYFTNSGY
+269 VFEYFSYSGY
-279 IKTPFKYPSKETKFE
+279 TKTPYEYPSKETKFE

-339 SIESFCYA
+339 TIESFCYA
-347 ILGSQVDARSSIS
+347 ILGSQVDVRSSIS

-397 ESAKVRLD
+397 QSAKVRLD

-436 TSFMRIGVNSDLNI
+436 TTFMRIGVNSDLNI
-450 PVRRSAPKHN
+450 PVRRSAQKHN
-460 FGSGA
+460 LGSRA

-472 VETQETKETRVPKSD
+472 VETRNSGAGATAELEKAKHRTKETQVVKSEK
-487 SEAGVKLRTK
+487 SE
-497 EKQVPKSDSD
+497 
-507 NKREASE
+507 KREKSE
-514 AAGEASDSKAGAKLR
+514 VKAFSTSHENNLNVLIIVAGTLAW
-529 THCFNFARDQFEC
+529 F
-542 FDYCRRW
+542 
-549 VSLVSFQMNLSLLFG
+549 LF
-564 AFDLLLSRS
+564 R
-573 DYART
+573 
-578 NTGWLNFQK
+578 
-587 IIHPVFIFNESTI
+587 
-600 PSEGLWPEPSSEL
+600 
-613 YEFATLRLFAS
+613 
-624 FVYDFVA
+624 
-631 IKSPL
+631 
-636 NLTSLNKFEIPRGR
+636 
-650 HANR
+650 